1 MNAHAHLAHFERLYS
16 NDNDPWRVRDSWYE
30 QRKRAV
36 LLACLPQQR
45 YRNAFEPGCGNGE
58 LSAEL
63 ALRCDALLASD
74 AAQSAVALARERIAA
89 HGHVQV
95 DHLILPDDWPERPAD
110 GRFDL
115 IVISEL
121 AYYFDAAALDDL
133 AQRAVAT
140 LAPGGTLLLCHW
152 QQEFDDRLQ
161 PTRAVHDAFHRQGG
175 LQHELRHDEQSF
187 LLDVWLR
194 TADLAQVRS

>member
-1 MNAHAHLAHFERLYS
+1 MNAPAHLAHFEHLYR
-16 NDNDPWRVRDSWYE
+16 NDADPWRVRDSWYE

-36 LLACLPQQR
+36 LLASLPQQR

-63 ALRCDALLASD
+63 ALRCDRLLAAD
-74 AAQSAVALARERIAA
+74 AAPAAVALARARVAA
-89 HGHVQV
+89 HPHVQV
-95 DHLILPDDWPERPAD
+95 DHLTLPDDWPQPAPAE
-110 GRFDL
+110 RFDL

-121 AYYFDAAALDDL
+121 AYYFDGATVLRLAQGAAA
-133 AQRAVAT
+133 A

-152 QQEFDDRLQ
+152 CQDFDDRLQ
-161 PTRAVHDAFHRQGG
+161 PTRLVHDAFGSQPG
-175 LQHELRHDEQSF
+175 LQHELRHEEQAF

-194 TADLAQVRS
+194 SADLAEVQP